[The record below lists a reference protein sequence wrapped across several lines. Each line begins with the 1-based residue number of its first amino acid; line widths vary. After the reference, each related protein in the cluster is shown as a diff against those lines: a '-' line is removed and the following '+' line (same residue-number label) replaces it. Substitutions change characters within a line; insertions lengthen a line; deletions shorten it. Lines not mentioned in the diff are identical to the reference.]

1 MLHRAIPAGTLLA
14 LAVATT
20 TADPGVT
27 SKLSGRTLSGPASAP
42 LERPVDLSRP
52 QVRQDQVSA
61 TASRPDDVE
70 AALRGEAWAQTKL
83 GKTYVTEAR
92 DAESLRQGVDYL
104 QRAAEQNDAEAIYL
118 LATMTAAGSGVP
130 QSDVE
135 AFLQMKRAADL
146 GFAEAQFALGTM
158 YFEGTGT
165 APDQVAAL
173 ASFRRAADG
182 GNKEA
187 MFTAARLL
195 LTQPDAEM
203 RAEGLALM
211 NRAIENGHIQATLM
225 LATAYGRGE
234 NDLPKDEARAE
245 ALLKPWAEKG
255 NADCQ
260 FVLAALYKFGNSFI
274 HRRNEAYVWMQRA
287 ADQGHAD
294 ALRILDSEEK

>member
-158 YFEGTGT
+158 YFEGLGT

-195 LTQPDAEM
+195 LTQPDPEM

-211 NRAIENGHIQATLM
+211 NRAIEGGHVEATLM

>member
-27 SKLSGRTLSGPASAP
+27 SKLSGRTLSGPASAS
-42 LERPVDLSRP
+42 LERPVDFSR
-52 QVRQDQVSA
+52 QQGRQDQVSA

-83 GKTYVTEAR
+83 GKTYVTGAR

-118 LATMTAAGSGVP
+118 LAGLSAAGSGIP

-203 RAEGLALM
+203 RGEGLALM

-287 ADQGHAD
+287 ADQGHTD

>member
-27 SKLSGRTLSGPASAP
+27 SKPSGRTLSGPASAS
-42 LERPVDLSRP
+42 LERPVDFSRP
-52 QVRQDQVSA
+52 QGRQDQVSA

-118 LATMTAAGSGVP
+118 LAGLSAAGSGVP

-203 RAEGLALM
+203 RGEGLALM

-287 ADQGHAD
+287 ADQGHTD

>member
-27 SKLSGRTLSGPASAP
+27 SKLSGRTLSGPASAL

-52 QVRQDQVSA
+52 QGRQDQVSA

-203 RAEGLALM
+203 RGEGLALM

>member
-27 SKLSGRTLSGPASAP
+27 SKPSGRTLSGPASAP

-52 QVRQDQVSA
+52 QGRQDQVSA

-203 RAEGLALM
+203 RGEGLALM

>member
-1 MLHRAIPAGTLLA
+1 
-14 LAVATT
+14 VATT

-27 SKLSGRTLSGPASAP
+27 SKLSGRTLSGPASAL

-52 QVRQDQVSA
+52 QGRQDQVSA

-203 RAEGLALM
+203 RGEGLALM

>member
-182 GNKEA
+182 GIKEA

>member
-203 RAEGLALM
+203 RGEGLALM